1 MLNFFLGMAFITEES
16 DKEFYHQIA
25 NLALLMAEG
34 IFRVAVIGVGKII
47 LWPPMQFYLRERWN
61 WTSNGKSP
69 HFLF

>member
-1 MLNFFLGMAFITEES
+1 MAFITEES
-16 DKEFYHQIA
+16 DEEFYHQIA